1 MIMPQSIQRIVDDA
15 AADPAM
21 LFSQSVGTAD
31 SETRDSGLILT
42 KDQIIN
48 LKRYEL
54 KGLALPTQLKDV
66 INYLGY
72 ESGAGNGLE
81 AVDFQG
87 SFKLIHGHA
96 SLWNPL
102 RTDLLTV
109 SDKLVV
115 FAGSMQVYGKSMGEV
130 LDDIKALGLVEKYDI
145 KTLEDLRRV
154 ELELGIKFPGIDP
167 ADKDDLGYYL
177 DKILD
182 KVREREAEALGIK
195 ARLDA
200 FGYQLANR
208 VAPEVKLRL
217 ACIDNNNLDVEIR
230 ALQTKID
237 NRAKDIQEKTE
248 EYKKMVNKAL
258 EAAGQGNL
266 IVMIYSSV
274 EAEKIR
280 KERNKMR
287 KDQEADI
294 ARMETKNRILASL
307 GRVRMDMQD
316 LDLIVIDADIATK
329 NLITVWNKLG
339 TFIAESVSEVDG
351 INDGLSMRRFKNQFE
366 LVVKP
371 WETIEVDAQKLLD
384 VFAQADREFREEY
397 GDQ

>member
-1 MIMPQSIQRIVDDA
+1 
-15 AADPAM
+15 
-21 LFSQSVGTAD
+21 
-31 SETRDSGLILT
+31 
-42 KDQIIN
+42 
-48 LKRYEL
+48 
-54 KGLALPTQLKDV
+54 
-66 INYLGY
+66 
-72 ESGAGNGLE
+72 
-81 AVDFQG
+81 
-87 SFKLIHGHA
+87 
-96 SLWNPL
+96 
-102 RTDLLTV
+102 
-109 SDKLVV
+109 
-115 FAGSMQVYGKSMGEV
+115 
-130 LDDIKALGLVEKYDI
+130 
-145 KTLEDLRRV
+145 
-154 ELELGIKFPGIDP
+154 
-167 ADKDDLGYYL
+167 
-177 DKILD
+177 
-182 KVREREAEALGIK
+182 
-195 ARLDA
+195 
-200 FGYQLANR
+200 
-208 VAPEVKLRL
+208 
-217 ACIDNNNLDVEIR
+217 
-230 ALQTKID
+230 
-237 NRAKDIQEKTE
+237 
-248 EYKKMVNKAL
+248 MVNKAL

-329 NLITVWNKLG
+329 NLITVWNKLA

-351 INDGLSMRRFKNQFE
+351 INDGLSMRQFKNQFE